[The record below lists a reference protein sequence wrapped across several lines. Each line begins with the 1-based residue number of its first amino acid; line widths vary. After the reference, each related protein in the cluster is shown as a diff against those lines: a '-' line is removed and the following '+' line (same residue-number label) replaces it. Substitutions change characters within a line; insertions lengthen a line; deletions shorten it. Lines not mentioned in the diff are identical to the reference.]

1 MLRSLG
7 GSRKGRAEPQNVL
20 CIASPHGPSK
30 AVFRRAAASTAA
42 LFLLSLRLA
51 VPPTPVGSCGPG
63 SEAHCPSWLS
73 LARHWHQGGGEG
85 QPASSSSLLGSSGQ
99 EER

>member
-7 GSRKGRAEPQNVL
+7 GSKKGRAEPQNVL

-51 VPPTPVGSCGPG
+51 VPHPRGLMWAPEARLCCLLPFLAQPG
-63 SEAHCPSWLS
+63 QA
-73 LARHWHQGGGEG
+73 LA
-85 QPASSSSLLGSSGQ
+85 SG
-99 EER
+99 RG